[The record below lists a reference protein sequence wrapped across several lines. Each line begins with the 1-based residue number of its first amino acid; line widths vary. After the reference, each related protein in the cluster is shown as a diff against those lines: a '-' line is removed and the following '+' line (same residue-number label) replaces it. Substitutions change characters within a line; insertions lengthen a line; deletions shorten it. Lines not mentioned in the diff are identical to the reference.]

1 MEVLSLYIYPI
12 KSLPAI
18 KINHS
23 VVDKDGLQFD
33 RIFALYD
40 AQGIMQ
46 TRRICKGLADY
57 LLELKGNTLM
67 IYSKVLEK
75 SINIKCYGEGHES
88 IPLNVWDR
96 VEEGFADKESINQF
110 FSDHHGKKL
119 HLYLIKKSFSGFSS
133 FHDDSPILICNE
145 TSIAYLESK
154 TDVKID
160 IMRFRPNIVVS
171 SKNPFD
177 EGIWKRLRI
186 NGCEYNSVKLCSRCI
201 VVNQDPSTS
210 KTDLNVLQL
219 MEPYTKSSFKIK
231 FGLYL
236 NPLSESI
243 VRLFDKID
251 VVE

>member
-18 KINHS
+18 KINQS
-23 VVDKDGLQFD
+23 AVDKDGLQFD

-40 AQGIMQ
+40 AQGVMQ

-57 LLELKGNTLM
+57 LLELKGNTLT

-75 SINIKCYGEGHES
+75 TIIIKCNGDGHQA

-96 VEEGFADKESINQF
+96 VEEGFADNESANQF
-110 FSDHHGKKL
+110 FSDHHGKKM
-119 HLYLIKKSFSGFSS
+119 HLYLIKKYLSDFSS

-145 TSIAYLESK
+145 ASIAYLESK

-177 EGIWKRLRI
+177 EGIWKSLRI
-186 NGCEYNSVKLCSRCI
+186 NGCEYKSVKLCSRCI
-201 VVNQDPSTS
+201 VVNQEPSTS
-210 KTDLNVLQL
+210 RTDINVLQII
-219 MEPYTKSSFKIK
+219 EPYTKSSFKIK

-236 NPLSESI
+236 EPLSESV